1 MESCLNY
8 LGVLIWDFKYWS
20 WPHVYP
26 IMLFAYLP
34 SALFLIWLHDLQNL
48 KTKQLIVAS
57 LLVVDVVAFVI
68 LGPILQLI

>member
-1 MESCLNY
+1 
-8 LGVLIWDFKYWS
+8 
-20 WPHVYP
+20 
-26 IMLFAYLP
+26 MLFAYLP